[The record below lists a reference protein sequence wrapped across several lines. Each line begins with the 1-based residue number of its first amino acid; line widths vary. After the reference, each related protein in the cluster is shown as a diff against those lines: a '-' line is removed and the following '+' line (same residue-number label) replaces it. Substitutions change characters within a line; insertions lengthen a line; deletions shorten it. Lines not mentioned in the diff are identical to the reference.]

1 MVIAA
6 VVTLARILVPVL
18 YRMLTYRMLTAYL
31 YRMLT
36 FLTVAFKQQER
47 RKVLRASLLNTS
59 ADY

>member
-18 YRMLTYRMLTAYL
+18 YRMLTAYL